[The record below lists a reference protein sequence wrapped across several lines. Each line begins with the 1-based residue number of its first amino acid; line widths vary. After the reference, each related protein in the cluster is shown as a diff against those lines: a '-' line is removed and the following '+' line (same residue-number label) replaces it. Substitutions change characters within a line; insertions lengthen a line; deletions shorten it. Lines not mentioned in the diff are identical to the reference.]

1 MEYKELGKTGIATS
15 AVSYGTAPLGGVFG
29 AVEDE
34 HAAISVVHKALDL
47 GINLFDSSP
56 YYGNGVAEERLGRAL
71 RGRRDQVIVATKAG
85 RYGPA
90 DFDFSPARIR
100 RSLEESLR
108 LLGTDYV
115 DIFQLHDIEFV
126 PMDSVLIDSFAELER
141 LRDEGKCRY
150 IGMTGYPLA
159 ALRRVVVETD
169 IDVVLCYGHATLLDG
184 SLKISLLPE
193 AIDHGVGLINAS
205 AVALGLL
212 TGGPIKLKTG
222 HPAPQSFFDAAERAS
237 AAAQRFGIDISVL
250 ANQYSIQRS
259 GCATTLVGTTNMKH
273 LEEIAAAATAHIDEE
288 ALAAVIAAVGDVRGQ
303 SWTSGLLENN

>member
-34 HAAISVVHKALDL
+34 AAAISVVHKALDL

-90 DFDFSPARIR
+90 EFDFSPALIR

-108 LLGTDYV
+108 LLGTDNV

-126 PMDSVLIDSFAELER
+126 PMDSVLTDSFAELER

-159 ALRRVVVETD
+159 ALRRVIVETD
-169 IDVVLCYGHATLLDG
+169 VDVVLCYGHATLLDG
-184 SLKISLLPE
+184 SLETSLLPE
-193 AIDHGVGLINAS
+193 AIDRGVGLINAS

-222 HPAPQSFFDAAERAS
+222 HPAPRSFFDAAERAS

-250 ANQYSIQRS
+250 ANQYSIQCS
-259 GCATTLVGTTNMKH
+259 GCATTLVGTTNMRH
-273 LEEIAAAATAHIDEE
+273 LEEIVEAATAPIDEE
-288 ALAAVIAAVGDVRGQ
+288 ALAAVIAAVGDARGL
-303 SWTSGLLENN
+303 SWSSGLPENN

>member
-34 HAAISVVHKALDL
+34 DAAISVVHKALDL

-169 IDVVLCYGHATLLDG
+169 VDVVLCYGHATLLDG
-184 SLKISLLPE
+184 SLEISLLPE

-273 LEEIAAAATAHIDEE
+273 LEEIAAAATAPIDEE
-288 ALAAVIAAVGDVRGQ
+288 ALAAVIAAVADVRGQ